1 MACLLGTLAL
11 PQASYCSTE
20 TRLTSS
26 VETSTDGKFVLSW
39 QLTDSAYVEL
49 QQQVVN
55 LDDYRTIYTG
65 SDTASVITGL
75 ADGDY
80 SYRIRTVT
88 AKGDYSNWTAPVSV
102 AVRHHPL
109 PRAFGFFAVGAI
121 VFISTIVLI
130 VLGTRGRLGSEQKRE
145 S

>member
-1 MACLLGTLAL
+1 M
-11 PQASYCSTE
+11 
-20 TRLTSS
+20 
-26 VETSTDGKFVLSW
+26 LSW
-39 QLTDSAYVEL
+39 QLPDSASVEL
-49 QQQVVN
+49 QQQAVS
-55 LDDYRTIYTG
+55 LESYQTIYTG

-88 AKGDYSNWTAPVSV
+88 TEGEYSNWTTPVSV
-102 AVRHHPL
+102 SVRHHPL

-130 VLGTRGRLGSEQKRE
+130 VLGTRGRLGTDQKQE
-145 S
+145 SSNG